1 MKVKR
6 VLNNNAVVA
15 LNSIGEE
22 VILKGKGI
30 AFNKSSGDIIDES
43 KIEETFVSQNNN
55 VNRRYQDVLVHIP
68 VDFIEVSDE
77 AISIIKTK
85 INKELSDQIYVTLTD
100 HIANLIERLSMGIEF
115 DN

>member
-6 VLNNNAVVA
+6 LLNNNAVVA

-43 KIEETFVSQNNN
+43 KI
-55 VNRRYQDVLVHIP
+55 
-68 VDFIEVSDE
+68 
-77 AISIIKTK
+77 
-85 INKELSDQIYVTLTD
+85 
-100 HIANLIERLSMGIEF
+100 
-115 DN
+115 